1 MKKEHYI
8 RLRDFKSIIVV
19 EDDEGMILSVHVPG
33 GHLLVSLNE
42 EEALNLLGAIN
53 DIANSFEEN

>member
-8 RLRDFKSIIVV
+8 RLRDFKSIIVE
-19 EDDEGMILSVHVPG
+19 EDDEGMTLCVHVPG

>member
-8 RLRDFKSIIVV
+8 RLRDFKSIIVE
-19 EDDEGMILSVHVPG
+19 EDAEGMTLSVHVPG

>member
-8 RLRDFKSIIVV
+8 RLKEFKSVIVA
-19 EDDEGMILSVHVPG
+19 EDDDGMTLSVHVPG

-53 DIANSFEEN
+53 DIVNSFEKD